1 MSLISVFTRTLLFM
15 LTLSASAFAYSE
27 EEGQDM
33 FQRGLYEEAILH
45 WKKAVKAGD
54 AGAAYR
60 LSVEYSNANVVKRDL
75 RLAFDYLEVA
85 AAGDDPRGLQ
95 DLGSLYDEGIFGFKQ
110 DREKAAQLY
119 LRAAAMGNSAAMF
132 NAASILEIGEA
143 GVAQDRVE
151 AYKYYVLSRDAG
163 FYPLAV
169 EALMDISSQM
179 TPEEIAEAEMRAEQ
193 FLKVS
198 K

>member
-1 MSLISVFTRTLLFM
+1 
-15 LTLSASAFAYSE
+15 
-27 EEGQDM
+27 
-33 FQRGLYEEAILH
+33 
-45 WKKAVKAGD
+45 
-54 AGAAYR
+54 
-60 LSVEYSNANVVKRDL
+60 
-75 RLAFDYLEVA
+75 
-85 AAGDDPRGLQ
+85 
-95 DLGSLYDEGIFGFKQ
+95 
-110 DREKAAQLY
+110 
-119 LRAAAMGNSAAMF
+119 MF

-193 FLKVS
+193 FLKAS

>member
-1 MSLISVFTRTLLFM
+1 MSFVLIFARTLL
-15 LTLSASAFAYSE
+15 LTLIPVASAFAYSE
-27 EEGQDM
+27 EEGQVM
-33 FQRGLYEEAILH
+33 FRRGLYEEAILH
-45 WKKAVKAGD
+45 WKEAVNAGD
-54 AGAAYR
+54 VGAAYR
-60 LSVEYSNANVVKRDL
+60 LSVEYSNANVVERDL

-95 DLGSLYDEGIFGFKQ
+95 DLGALYDEGIYGFKQ

-119 LRAAAMGNSAAMF
+119 LRAASMGNSAAMF

-143 GVAQDRVE
+143 GVTQDLIE

-193 FLKVS
+193 FLEAS

>member
-1 MSLISVFTRTLLFM
+1 MSFVLIFARTLL
-15 LTLSASAFAYSE
+15 LTLIPFASAFAYSE

-33 FQRGLYEEAILH
+33 FRRGLYEEAILH
-45 WKKAVKAGD
+45 WKEAVNAGD
-54 AGAAYR
+54 VGAAYR
-60 LSVEYSNANVVKRDL
+60 LSVEYSNANVVERDL

-95 DLGSLYDEGIFGFKQ
+95 DLGALYDEGIYGFKQ

-119 LRAAAMGNSAAMF
+119 LRAASMGNSAAMF

-143 GVAQDRVE
+143 GVTQDLIE

-193 FLKVS
+193 FLEAS

>member
-1 MSLISVFTRTLLFM
+1 MSLVGVFTRIFLLTFA
-15 LTLSASAFAYSE
+15 LSASALAYSE
-27 EEGQDM
+27 EEGQDI

-45 WKKAVKAGD
+45 WKKAAEAGD

-60 LSVEYSNANVVKRDL
+60 LSVEYSNAIVVKRDTQ
-75 RLAFDYLEVA
+75 LALDYLKASVEGNDA
-85 AAGDDPRGLQ
+85 RGLQ
-95 DLGSLYDEGIFGFKQ
+95 DMGSVYDEGIFGYQK
-110 DREKAAQLY
+110 DPEKAAQFY

-132 NAASILEIGEA
+132 NAAAILELGEA

-151 AYKYYVLSRDAG
+151 AYKFYVLSRDAG

-169 EALMDISSQM
+169 KALENITAVM
-179 TPEEIAEAEMRAEQ
+179 TPEEIAEAETRAEQ
-193 FLKVS
+193 FLKAN

>member
-1 MSLISVFTRTLLFM
+1 MSFVLIFARTLL
-15 LTLSASAFAYSE
+15 LTLIPFASAFAYSE

-33 FQRGLYEEAILH
+33 FRRGLYEEAILH
-45 WKKAVKAGD
+45 WKEAVNAGD
-54 AGAAYR
+54 VGAAYR
-60 LSVEYSNANVVKRDL
+60 LSVEYSNANVVERDL

-95 DLGSLYDEGIFGFKQ
+95 DLGALYDEGIYGFKQ

-119 LRAAAMGNSAAMF
+119 LRAASMGNSAAMF

-143 GVAQDRVE
+143 GVTQDLIE

-193 FLKVS
+193 FLEAFK
-198 K
+198 